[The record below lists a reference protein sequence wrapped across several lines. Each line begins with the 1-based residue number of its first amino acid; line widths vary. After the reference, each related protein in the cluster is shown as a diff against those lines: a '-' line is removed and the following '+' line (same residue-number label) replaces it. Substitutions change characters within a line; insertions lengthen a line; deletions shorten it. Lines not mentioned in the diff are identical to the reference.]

1 MSNVKAALKGLVT
14 LGEMKELLVNNGL
27 CNIPGQYFLDATF
40 GKNLQDQVTNVNNNF
55 YKFVGGISIP
65 QGADLYSDTYK
76 IPGNYYCPMTNTA
89 LTLKNCP
96 CTNAFTMKVELG
108 AGTGYPQQI
117 FKNLF
122 GQRYFRVYNSD
133 NGGWYQDTEYPSKNE
148 IFGEDRKYNTDLN
161 TIMSPGVWWCSISGT
176 GLSPQ
181 DYHYPFNSVNGW
193 LYVFK
198 TGGGLKQ
205 IFYRYGTINT
215 TDNFIYIRTYH
226 NEQNNWS
233 NWVTIATEYIHNPPN
248 KNLWTGTFD
257 QGSITIPNFEKYTLF
272 RITMSGRATDII
284 ATRHTDHLR
293 GFGGF
298 SDGKGVSGFF
308 FNASVSGNVITLVA
322 CIESNFTNSV
332 IKPCTISGIYG
343 LC

>member
-1 MSNVKAALKGLVT
+1 M
-14 LGEMKELLVNNGL
+14 
-27 CNIPGQYFLDATF
+27 
-40 GKNLQDQVTNVNNNF
+40 
-55 YKFVGGISIP
+55 GGISIP

-148 IFGEDRKYNTDLN
+148 IFGEDRKNNTDLN

-198 TGGGLKQ
+198 TGGSLKQ

-226 NEQNNWS
+226 NEKNNWS

-272 RITMSGRATDII
+272 RITMSGKATDII

>member
-1 MSNVKAALKGLVT
+1 MFKNFGATTDPDTIDKSGIYYFTAGTIHAPET
-14 LGEMKELLVNNGL
+14 NNGYIVL
-27 CNIPGQYFLDATF
+27 HFESTNRICQIATIN
-40 GKNLQDQVTNVNNNF
+40 GKSSNYYIRIKTTFDST
-55 YKFVGGISIP
+55 
-65 QGADLYSDTYK
+65 YSDWKK
-76 IPGNYYCPMTNTA
+76 IITAPDLEYLTGNGPGS
-89 LTLKNCP
+89 
-96 CTNAFTMKVELG
+96 FS
-108 AGTGYPQQI
+108 I
-117 FKNLF
+117 
-122 GQRYFRVYNSD
+122 
-133 NGGWYQDTEYPSKNE
+133 
-148 IFGEDRKYNTDLN
+148 DLN
-161 TIMSPGVWWCSISGT
+161 TIKNPGVHWVYINRSQSN
-176 GLSPQ
+176 PE
-181 DYHYPFNSVNGW
+181 DYNYPFSAINGW
-193 LYVFK
+193 LHVFK
-198 TGGGLKQ
+198 SNDNIKQ

-215 TDNFIYIRTYH
+215 TDNFIYIRTCH

-272 RITMSGRATDII
+272 RITMSGKATDII